1 MFVSQSVCT
10 EHCAGRHRYASLAF
24 MLKKLRSQDVEMYF
38 KKWFLKHFQLSRVGG
53 LITDDGGRGEQAG
66 DTGSGGLY

>member
-1 MFVSQSVCT
+1 
-10 EHCAGRHRYASLAF
+10 